1 LYDISSGKDVLLSFK
16 NIASEGLSTVPTSKM
31 FIVPLNKKNINKIK
45 LIVKSNKSLPKG
57 HPAEGEFA
65 WLFVSEIIGL
75 L

>member
-1 LYDISSGKDVLLSFK
+1 
-16 NIASEGLSTVPTSKM
+16 M